1 MKRFITLL
9 FTLYAVLLQPLAA
22 NASYF
27 PETAIKSSTKASY
40 MAAST
45 FVAPAA
51 STTDLFEIFG
61 SSTKTVKVLRVEI
74 AYYSAA
80 AASAIDECFLVRRS
94 TANSGGTST
103 SLTAIKLDTNNGSA
117 TVNSIKSYTANPTT
131 GTLVGTLTSQ
141 CFSAITIPASGNIA
155 IQGQPRLV
163 LFDANLAGQP
173 IVLRGT
179 SEGVCVNF
187 NGVKPAGSTP
197 KLAVV
202 FYWTEE

>member
-9 FTLYAVLLQPLAA
+9 LTLYAVLLQPLAA

-51 STTDLFEIFG
+51 STTDLFEIYG
-61 SSTKTVKVLRVEI
+61 SSTKTVKVLRVEL
-74 AYYSAA
+74 AYKASTGPSAT
-80 AASAIDECFLVRRS
+80 DECFLLRRS
-94 TANSGGTST
+94 TANSSGTSVT
-103 SLTAIKLDTNNGSA
+103 LGNLKLDTNNSSA
-117 TVNSIKSYTANPTT
+117 TAVAKSYTANPTT
-131 GTLVGTLTSQ
+131 GTLVGRIATRIATPSTPTGGDPVT
-141 CFSAITIPASGNIA
+141 AIPAS
-155 IQGQPRLV
+155 V
-163 LFDANLAGQP
+163 LFDANVAGQP

-179 SEGVCVNF
+179 SEGLVVNF
-187 NGVKPAGSTP
+187 NGTIPSGGTP
-197 KLAVV
+197 RLAIT